1 VNIFRNYRIR
11 IIGILVITALRF
23 GFQMSDTLAGLQ
35 LLTWGSVMS
44 NFFWALLTGIITWE
58 TNRLVVFYFNRRY
71 PLGKLSAQRL
81 GKEAV
86 VVFVVNGI
94 VYGVTVGIF
103 FLLSAEAAPPKLYL
117 ILGLFDRFLHGM
129 LVAAFYELLVFM
141 EALRK
146 ATQEAEQLKKIN
158 VMMQLESLKSQVKP
172 HFLFNSLNTLT
183 GLVEKDTPRAVK
195 FIAELSKVYRYLLQS
210 NEKEVIQLSQELQ
223 FTEAYFFL
231 LQTRFGEGIQLQVAV
246 DEKFLTHFI
255 PPLTLQM
262 LLENA
267 VKHNQVS
274 ARKPLLVTI
283 QTETSSLVVTNN
295 SQPKRS
301 VTTSN
306 GMGLSNIAAKYKL
319 LNQPDVVILS
329 EAEQFSVRVPLIKP
343 IDV

>member
-1 VNIFRNYRIR
+1 MNIFSNYRIR
-11 IIGILVITALRF
+11 IIGALVITALRF

-35 LLTWGSVMS
+35 LLTWGSVLN
-44 NFFWALLTGIITWE
+44 NFVWALLTGVITWE
-58 TNRLVVFYFNRRY
+58 TNRLVVLYFNRRN
-71 PLGKLSAQRL
+71 PLGKLSARRL
-81 GKEAV
+81 GKEAI
-86 VVFVVNGI
+86 VVFVVNGL
-94 VYGVTVGIF
+94 VYGTSVAIF
-103 FLLSAEAAPPKLYL
+103 FILSAEAAPPKLYL

-141 EALRK
+141 EALRR
-146 ATQEAEQLKKIN
+146 ATQEAEQLKKVN
-158 VMMQLESLKSQVKP
+158 VMMQLESLKNQVKP

-210 NEKEVIQLSQELQ
+210 NEKELIQLSQELT

-231 LQTRFGEGIQLQVAV
+231 LQTRFGEGIHLAV
-246 DEKFLTHFI
+246 EVEEKYLTHFI

-283 QTETSSLVVTNN
+283 KAEGEELVVANN
-295 SQPKRS
+295 FQPKRS
-301 VTTSN
+301 VATSN
-306 GMGLSNIAAKYKL
+306 GMGLTNIAAKYKL

-329 EAEQFSVRVPLIKP
+329 EEEQFTVRVPLIKP